1 MQDTRGSG
9 GDRPA
14 DLGMGLRPVCDRAG
28 FSVSEKTLETLRSG
42 ALGLNEVLWV
52 SGQCESGVR
61 LLWIERSRA
70 VADIPPH
77 PAAPGDLWFRAAAES
92 GLN

>member
-1 MQDTRGSG
+1 MALEET
-9 GDRPA
+9 
-14 DLGMGLRPVCDRAG
+14 DLGVGLRPVSDRAG

-42 ALGLNEVLWV
+42 ALGLNEALWV
-52 SGQCESGVR
+52 NGECESGVH

-70 VADIPPH
+70 VANIPPH
-77 PAAPGDLWFRAAAES
+77 PAVPADFWFRAPAES